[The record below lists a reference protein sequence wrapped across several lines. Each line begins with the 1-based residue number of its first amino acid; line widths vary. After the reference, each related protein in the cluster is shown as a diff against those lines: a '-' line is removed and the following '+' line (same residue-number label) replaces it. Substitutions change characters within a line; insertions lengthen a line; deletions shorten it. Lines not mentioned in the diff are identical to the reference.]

1 MWIWIVNMYFID
13 FPVFKNEYEVVQI
26 LINLNVSFILLWIS
40 MMKRL
45 KYFTMQEVGSKINDW
60 VRLIIIE
67 KLYIQHNRCWK
78 SVFYAFWNLKFPG
91 FSNESLKITSYM
103 GACENIKCVLKM
115 LRLESRYKNSS
126 LGYIIFL
133 NFFLKNC
140 FFSRSMESS
149 KDLNSATKY
158 IIYIHVNYNKYIA
171 FLPLHS

>member
-45 KYFTMQEVGSKINDW
+45 KYFTMQEVGSKLNDW

-91 FSNESLKITSYM
+91 FSNDKIVQIKIHESLIITSYM
-103 GACENIKCVLKM
+103 EGHEHIKSVLKM
-115 LRLESRYKNSS
+115 LRLELRYKNSS
-126 LGYIIFL
+126 FG
-133 NFFLKNC
+133 K
-140 FFSRSMESS
+140 
-149 KDLNSATKY
+149 
-158 IIYIHVNYNKYIA
+158 
-171 FLPLHS
+171 